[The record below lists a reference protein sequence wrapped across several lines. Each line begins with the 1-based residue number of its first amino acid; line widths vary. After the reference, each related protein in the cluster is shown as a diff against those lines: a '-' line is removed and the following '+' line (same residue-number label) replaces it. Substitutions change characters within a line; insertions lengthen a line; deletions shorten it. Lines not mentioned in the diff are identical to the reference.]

1 MLLFGSYTTS
11 FFLLCVFTLGQ
22 NVLSQTGSSCTAGYH
37 CTEQC
42 YSDDCKLKNVALCNS
57 VVASTIKPGFQPA
70 CVTVDGITG
79 NDHGCLVTAD
89 DDYNPS
95 LRVDLG
101 HTFTIRN
108 MTLYGRSWW
117 FLRMLGIRIY
127 VDDQLCHTIG
137 NESFWPPQAGDPKP
151 IHVLCNQPRIGRFVT
166 LMKNCTG
173 NNTCQQHAFS
183 LCEVQVWEDQDLAA
197 NETTRLAVAMA
208 PVYVGAAVAVVIAVN
223 ILV

>member
-42 YSDDCKLKNVALCNS
+42 YSDDCKL
-57 VVASTIKPGFQPA
+57 T
-70 CVTVDGITG
+70 
-79 NDHGCLVTAD
+79 D